1 MKIAV
6 ATNKGGC
13 AKSTTVVTLARI
25 WRDRQPL
32 IVDTD
37 AQNATRLFSDVETIA
52 VRPGDA
58 ATIIRAA
65 RNDLILIDCPAHLE
79 LSAPVLAQ
87 ADAILMPIE
96 CDILALN
103 ASVRAFAELARYYPE
118 TPSRAFLSRYNAQDK
133 ANREARDWAR
143 NEWGET
149 LLKTAIHFRRA
160 FSQAAAAGQTIIDFA
175 PGSLPARQY
184 ENLAMEIKLWLAI

>member
-1 MKIAV
+1 MKIVV
-6 ATNKGGC
+6 ATNKGGVG
-13 AKSTTVVTLARI
+13 KSTTVVTLSRI

-37 AQNATRLFSDVETIA
+37 AQNATRLFSDCETVKA
-52 VRPGDA
+52 APLDA
-58 ATIIRAA
+58 AAVLNKTGDR
-65 RNDLILIDCPAHLE
+65 LVLIDCPAHLQ
-79 LSAPVLAQ
+79 LSAPVLAC
-87 ADAILMPIE
+87 ADAILLPIE

-103 ASVRAFAELARYYPE
+103 ASVRAFDELRRYYPQ

-149 LLKTAIHFRRA
+149 LLKTAIHYRRA
-160 FSQAAAAGQTIIDFA
+160 FSSAAAQGQTIIDFA
-175 PGSLPARQY
+175 PDSLPARQY
-184 ENLAMEIKLWLAI
+184 QNLAKEVEQWLAI